1 MTLKDLAKEIDEIK
15 NNHLVHLKQDIDKM
29 DKKLE
34 KMDTRLW
41 AILIVLVSA
50 TVIGYLK

>member
-1 MTLKDLAKEIDEIK
+1 MKDLAKEIDEIK
-15 NNHLVHLKQDIDKM
+15 NNHLLHLKQDMEKM
-29 DKKLE
+29 ETKLE

>member
-1 MTLKDLAKEIDEIK
+1 MTMKELAKEIDEIK
-15 NNHLVHLKQDIDKM
+15 NNHLLHLKQDMEKM
-29 DKKLE
+29 ETKLE